1 VTNIISKTCPSN
13 CFTASPRHSGTPYP
27 LAKYVNYANFSPQHR
42 HFLVIVSAGT
52 EPQTFAEAVK
62 DIRWQNTMQL
72 EIEALEEKME
82 LGQ

>member
-1 VTNIISKTCPSN
+1 
-13 CFTASPRHSGTPYP
+13 
-27 LAKYVNYANFSPQHR
+27 VNYANFSPQHR